1 MNVKKP
7 TCLKILTDAGIQ
19 TGIHYFPNH
28 YLSAHKDLTNCD
40 LPVTEDV
47 FRQLLSL
54 PLHPDLETDDVLL
67 VCRVL
72 RELLNE

>member
-1 MNVKKP
+1 MNLKKP
-7 TCLKILTDAGIQ
+7 ACLKILTYAGIK

-28 YLSAHKDLTNCD
+28 YLSAQKDLINCD

-54 PLHPDLETDDVLL
+54 QLHPDLKTDDVLL

-72 RELLNE
+72 REQLNE